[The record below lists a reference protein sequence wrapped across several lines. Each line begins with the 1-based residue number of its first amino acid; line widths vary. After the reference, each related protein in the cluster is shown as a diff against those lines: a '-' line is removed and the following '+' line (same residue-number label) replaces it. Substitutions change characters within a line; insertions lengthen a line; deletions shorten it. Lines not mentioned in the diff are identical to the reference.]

1 MPEPKAQLVD
11 PQGPIDVPGLSVTG
25 VTTATGGFVGQ
36 VQGTATGLASTTAN
50 LSVGIITATKFQGN
64 TTGNVSGLADG
75 TNINVGIITSTSF
88 TGDLVGNAAGLST
101 TTANIKAGILS
112 ATSFAGNFTGVASG
126 ITGTPNIVVG
136 IMTGTLKGDG
146 SGLTGI
152 AATNWIANNVTANTS
167 TTTVDLS
174 DGNVV
179 KFAQSAD
186 TTVSFANTGTSNIVT
201 FIRTKSESF
210 SSGGVEFDGT
220 GDYLGTTSSSSDLS
234 MGTGDFTI
242 EMWVKYNSISNDGL
256 FQISTT
262 SGGLATGSSLSLN
275 VVSSGGGAYAVYFNN
290 TQNGTSAP
298 GTCNNKAINTGQW
311 YHLAL
316 TRSGTTSRF
325 YVDGVCQVFG
335 SDCTNDSLKSD
346 STDYNGTYVCIGG
359 YYDTSF
365 LLDGTISNFRI
376 IKGTALYTGLD
387 SFDPPL
393 RELTNITNTKFLACQ
408 STSSTTAATV
418 IPSGTITANGNPTA
432 GAETIQLGSPFETTL
447 TWPSAIKWNG
457 GSAPTLDQS
466 NLSGDDVNVIT
477 LLTRDEGVTWY
488 GWETISDSTAVYQ
501 WWTTGY
507 NLYGELGQ
515 NDRTNRSS
523 PVQIP
528 GAWTSFNKGNASHV
542 DSYAQTSI
550 GAKADGT
557 LWAWGYNNGGQLGLN
572 DIVNRS
578 SPVQIPG
585 TTWSGSYINSG
596 RNTLVVKTD
605 GTLWVWGYNYN
616 GSLGLNSGSG
626 HSGAVSSPTQVP
638 GTTWNMVA
646 SGPEQGYGLKTDGTL
661 WSWGYGMY
669 GQLGV
674 NDILSYSSP
683 IQIPGTTW
691 STVSSGQNNAA
702 AIKTDGTLWA
712 WGQNSQAVLGQ
723 NNKTKYSSPAQIPG
737 TTWRSVRITEY
748 VTHATKTDGTFW
760 VWGNNGFGM
769 LGLNNTTAYSSPI
782 QIPGTTWSEQH
793 AVASYSAVAIK
804 TDGTT
809 WGWGNNEYGELGQN
823 ATVRVSSPI
832 QIPGKDADFV
842 QSKLFRLNFF
852 IE

>member
-1 MPEPKAQLVD
+1 
-11 PQGPIDVPGLSVTG
+11 
-25 VTTATGGFVGQ
+25 
-36 VQGTATGLASTTAN
+36 
-50 LSVGIITATKFQGN
+50 
-64 TTGNVSGLADG
+64 
-75 TNINVGIITSTSF
+75 
-88 TGDLVGNAAGLST
+88 
-101 TTANIKAGILS
+101 
-112 ATSFAGNFTGVASG
+112 
-126 ITGTPNIVVG
+126 
-136 IMTGTLKGDG
+136 GDG

-201 FIRTKSESF
+201 FVRLKSESF

-275 VVSSGGGAYAVYFNN
+275 VLSSDGGAYAVYFNN

-335 SDCTNDSLKSD
+335 SDCTNDSKKSD

-447 TWPSAIKWNG
+447 TWPSAIKWDG

-488 GWETISDSTAVYQ
+488 GWETISVSFDYQ
-501 WWTTGY
+501 IYT
-507 NLYGELGQ
+507 LGE
-515 NDRTNRSS
+515 NER
-523 PVQIP
+523 
-528 GAWTSFNKGNASHV
+528 
-542 DSYAQTSI
+542 
-550 GAKADGT
+550 
-557 LWAWGYNNGGQLGLN
+557 GQLGIN
-572 DIVNRS
+572 NAGTNRS

-585 TTWSGSYINSG
+585 TTWKKQATGYQNAYAITSGGQLWTWGMGSNGILGQNS
-596 RNTLVVKTD
+596 TAHK
-605 GTLWVWGYNYN
+605 
-616 GSLGLNSGSG
+616 
-626 HSGAVSSPTQVP
+626 SSPV
-638 GTTWNMVA
+638 
-646 SGPEQGYGLKTDGTL
+646 
-661 WSWGYGMY
+661 
-669 GQLGV
+669 
-674 NDILSYSSP
+674 
-683 IQIPGTTW
+683 QIPGTTW
-691 STVSSGQNNAA
+691 SSASTYGDAVLAT
-702 AIKTDGTLWA
+702 KTDGTLWA
-712 WGQNSQAVLGQ
+712 WGGGGNGGLGQ
-723 NNKTKYSSPAQIPG
+723 NDRTQRSSP
-737 TTWRSVRITEY
+737 V
-748 VTHATKTDGTFW
+748 
-760 VWGNNGFGM
+760 
-769 LGLNNTTAYSSPI
+769 
-782 QIPGTTWSEQH
+782 QIPGTTWSQSMK
-793 AVASYSAVAIK
+793 AISYGETQAAGAIK
-804 TDGTT
+804 TDGTLWTFGYNSNYGQLGLNDRTSRSSPVQVPGTT
-809 WGWGNNEYGELGQN
+809 WSQICFVGAGTLATKTDGTMWVWGRNPNGELGLNNKTNYSSPVQVPGTTWSTISASVSISAALKTDGTLWTWGNNPDGQLGHNNRTQYSSPKQVPGTTWTGNILMGRDVIACAKTDGTLWAWGNGESGQTGQN
-823 ATVRVSSPI
+823 NEARVSSPV
-832 QIPGKDADFV
+832 QITGTNWNTEYNGSVNGDKWMIL
-842 QSKLFRLNFF
+842 SERTTSY
-852 IE
+852 